1 MVTLVNEMIKRD
13 VSLGLITACVGGGM
27 GGTIIVERK

>member
-1 MVTLVNEMIKRD
+1 MVTLLHEMVKRD

-27 GGTIIVERK
+27 GGTIVVERS